1 MRDFYEVLGVGR
13 DANDSDIKKA
23 YRRLAMEYHPDRN
36 PGDKGAEEK
45 FKEASSAYKVLSD
58 PNQRARYDQFGPE
71 GLNGQAAGFRGVED
85 IFSAFGDLFS
95 DFFGSARG
103 GRRQRRG
110 ADLQIHLELSFAEA
124 VHGASREIEIERQ
137 EPCETCDGS
146 GAKPGTQRENC
157 QVCGGKGQVLHAQGF
172 FMIQTTCPSC
182 RGEGSILKERCASC
196 RGAGTQGKTSK
207 LTVNVPAG
215 VDDGQ
220 TLRLAGKGESAR
232 GGPSGHL
239 YVSLHVKPDKRF
251 VRDGED
257 VLTEVP
263 ISYVT
268 AALGGEVVVPT
279 LEEMCKGTTRID
291 VKAGTQPGDV
301 VVRNGKGVPRV
312 GARGAGDHVVRFRV
326 EIPKKLSARE
336 KELLKEIADERGE
349 TTGDGSTKRGSSSLF
364 GRLKDR
370 R

>member
-1 MRDFYEVLGVGR
+1 MRDLYEVLGVGR
-13 DANDSDIKKA
+13 DASDSDIKKA

-45 FKEASSAYKVLSD
+45 FKEASGAYKVLSD
-58 PNQRARYDQFGPE
+58 PNQRSRYDQFGPE
-71 GLNGQAAGFRGVED
+71 GLNGNAAGFRGVED

-95 DFFGSARG
+95 DFFGNPRG

-110 ADLQIHLELSFAEA
+110 ADLQVHLELSFAEA
-124 VHGASREIEIERQ
+124 VHGVSREIEIERQ

-146 GAKPGTQRENC
+146 GAKPGTKREGC

-172 FMIQTTCPSC
+172 FMIQTTCPNC
-182 RGEGSILKERCASC
+182 RGEGSILKERCATC
-196 RGAGTQGKTSK
+196 RGAGTVGKSSK

-220 TLRLAGKGESAR
+220 TLRLAGKGESAA
-232 GGPSGHL
+232 GGGAAGHL
-239 YVSLHVKPDKRF
+239 YVSLRVQPDKRF
-251 VRDGED
+251 LRDGED
-257 VLTEVP
+257 VLTEIP

-268 AALGGEVVVPT
+268 AALGGEVEVPT
-279 LEEMCKGTTRID
+279 LEEMCKGTARVE

-301 VVRNGKGVPRV
+301 IVRSGKGVPRV
-312 GARGAGDHVVRFRV
+312 SGRGSGDHVVRFRV
-326 EIPKKLSARE
+326 EIPKKMSARE
-336 KELLKEIADERGE
+336 RELLKEIADERGE
-349 TTGDGSTKRGSSSLF
+349 VTGDGGKRGSSLF

>member
-13 DANDSDIKKA
+13 EASDTDIKKA

-36 PGDKGAEEK
+36 PGDKSAEEK
-45 FKEASSAYKVLSD
+45 FKEASNAYKVLSD
-58 PNQRARYDQFGPE
+58 PGQRSRYDQFGPE
-71 GLNGQAAGFRGVED
+71 GLNGNAAGFRGVDD

-95 DFFGSARG
+95 DFFGTPRG

-110 ADLQIHLELSFAEA
+110 ADLQVHLELSFAEA
-124 VHGASREIEIERQ
+124 VHGVSREIEIARN

-146 GAKPGTQRENC
+146 GAKPGTKREDC

-182 RGEGSILKERCASC
+182 RGEGSTVKERCPEC
-196 RGAGTQGKTSK
+196 RGAGTQSKSSK
-207 LTVNVPAG
+207 LTINVPAG

-232 GGPSGHL
+232 GGSSGHL

-257 VLTEVP
+257 VLTDVP

-268 AALGGEVVVPT
+268 AALGGEVEVPT
-279 LEEMCKGTTRID
+279 LDEMCKGTARVD

-301 VVRNGKGVPRV
+301 VVRGGKGVPRV
-312 GARGAGDHVVRFRV
+312 NGRGAGDHVVRFVV
-326 EIPKKLSARE
+326 EIPKKMSTRE
-336 KELLKEIADERGE
+336 KELLREIADERGE
-349 TTGDGSTKRGSSSLF
+349 SVGDGKRTGIF
-364 GRLKDR
+364 GRVRDR

>member
-13 DANDSDIKKA
+13 EASDSDIKKA

-36 PGDKGAEEK
+36 PGDKSAEEK
-45 FKEASSAYKVLSD
+45 FKEASNAYKVLSD
-58 PNQRARYDQFGPE
+58 PGQRSRYDQFGPE
-71 GLNGQAAGFRGVED
+71 GLNGNAAGFRGVDD

-95 DFFGSARG
+95 DFFGTPRG

-110 ADLQIHLELSFAEA
+110 ADLQVHLELSFAEA
-124 VHGASREIEIERQ
+124 VHGVTREIDIARN

-146 GAKPGTQRENC
+146 GAKPGTKREDC

-182 RGEGSILKERCASC
+182 RGEGSTVKDRCQSC
-196 RGAGTQGKTSK
+196 RGAGTQSKSSK
-207 LTVNVPAG
+207 LTINVPAG

-232 GGPSGHL
+232 GGSSGHL

-257 VLTEVP
+257 VLTDVP

-268 AALGGEVVVPT
+268 AALGGEVEVPT
-279 LEEMCKGTTRID
+279 LDEMCKGTTRVD
-291 VKAGTQPGDV
+291 VKSGTQPGDV
-301 VVRNGKGVPRV
+301 VVRDGKGVPRV
-312 GARGAGDHVVRFRV
+312 NGRGAGDHVVRFVV
-326 EIPKKLSARE
+326 EIPKKMSSRE
-336 KELLKEIADERGE
+336 KELLREIADERGE
-349 TTGDGSTKRGSSSLF
+349 AVGDGKRSGSLF

-370 R
+370 DRR